1 MIIVAD
7 DAVEN
12 GIPNIVKSEILLSSE
27 LPIPPGKRE
36 RAPIRPE
43 DKWINA
49 DSLKFIFALKL
60 FKIKKKL
67 TPSRIQDEVPSIVEI
82 TITLKLSKGLVLRF
96 IIKLPNFWNTTEYL
110 PLKVLKILLKKIILF
125 NKKKMARIAI
135 QIKKQIFKK

>member
-82 TITLKLSKGLVLRF
+82 NITLKLSKGLVLRF
-96 IIKLPNFWNTTEYL
+96 IIKLSKL
-110 PLKVLKILLKKIILF
+110 
-125 NKKKMARIAI
+125 
-135 QIKKQIFKK
+135 

>member
-43 DKWINA
+43 DK
-49 DSLKFIFALKL
+49 
-60 FKIKKKL
+60 
-67 TPSRIQDEVPSIVEI
+67 
-82 TITLKLSKGLVLRF
+82 
-96 IIKLPNFWNTTEYL
+96 
-110 PLKVLKILLKKIILF
+110 
-125 NKKKMARIAI
+125 
-135 QIKKQIFKK
+135 